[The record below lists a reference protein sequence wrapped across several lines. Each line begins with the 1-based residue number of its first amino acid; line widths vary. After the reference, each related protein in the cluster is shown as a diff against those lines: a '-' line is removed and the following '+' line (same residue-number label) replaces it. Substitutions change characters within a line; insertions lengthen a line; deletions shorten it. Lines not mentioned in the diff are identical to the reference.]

1 MYQLFYTFKVILTLF
16 LNSKYKGSFLIKYVF
31 CHIQIPKSEVSQQ
44 QTCLGFSWVVLSP
57 WPSRPYS
64 PSPQVYRSPLEV
76 MAALWELPH
85 AMSLTRLD
93 FRASIRRGLSQ
104 FQRLK
109 CPSFPSSPS
118 PQEKTFP
125 SVVRA
130 SECLPPVYMTLY
142 REQCLKLTVFNGLQ
156 VPVIGNS

>member
-1 MYQLFYTFKVILTLF
+1 MYIVPVCKWKSNFYKSKVILTFF
-16 LNSKYKGSFLIKYVF
+16 LIQSIEEVWSLLIKYIF
-31 CHIQIPKSEVSQQ
+31 CQIQIFKSETSQQ

-118 PQEKTFP
+118 PQEKTLP

-130 SECLPPVYMTLY
+130 NECLPPVYMTLY
-142 REQCLKLTVFNGLQ
+142 RQIDNK
-156 VPVIGNS
+156 